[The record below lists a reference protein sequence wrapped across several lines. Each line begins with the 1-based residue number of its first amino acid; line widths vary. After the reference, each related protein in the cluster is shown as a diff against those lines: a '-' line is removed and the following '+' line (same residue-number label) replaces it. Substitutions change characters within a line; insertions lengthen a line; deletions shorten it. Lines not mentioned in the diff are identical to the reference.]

1 VLQAVRGADSTD
13 RRAPAKAALLALL
26 LLAGAGRAQ
35 DAGKDDDVLGWLS
48 GGSLPA
54 QAAPAA
60 NPQANPPADAKP
72 APPPAQA
79 DPTPKAPPPASD
91 GDVLDWLAGGSP
103 APDAAGTAS
112 AGAPQAPRAV
122 SGSGKPSPAAQAFA
136 EQLKAA
142 MTLEV
147 QAQEL
152 ENSTLGAEAHPETL
166 QGFKKQRYDRIQKDK
181 AEFRQRAGQMSLQGL
196 DMPKPAEGVQLSRD
210 AVTLLAAL
218 QRGYE
223 STRTTRPLEQYTE
236 LNNAFIKLGDM
247 TQRDRAVQMRDEIVD
262 REVAFTRLLQ
272 DAATVAGGGGGDELI
287 SSMTDTLNRV
297 APDAHVGSD
306 DLAVLVLKDK
316 GLRDQVMAEVTSILT
331 TRPPPAAQPAPDAEL
346 RPKVAKLQAKL
357 IELGQLKPVIQ
368 EHGKVAGQVKE
379 LDEQLATDL
388 PINRKK
394 DLVAKRTTALARG
407 AELEQQWYSTQPDPE
422 TFAALTGAQDE
433 LIRRRLLDLGPA
445 GVLYGQRADAVHAKL
460 EAGFP
465 DSSSS
470 WHFVQQQQ
478 DLVTTLDGVNPT
490 ENPLLG
496 ITLPDALGAQLMAD
510 AQLKVAQEAKLM
522 AQSAPKPQAHK
533 AGGGGP
539 KAPPPKQPQKKM
551 AHHGYHPHPHA
562 PPPKKKKK

>member
-1 VLQAVRGADSTD
+1 
-13 RRAPAKAALLALL
+13 LL

-48 GGSLPA
+48 GGSPPA
-54 QAAPAA
+54 QAAPPAA
-60 NPQANPPADAKP
+60 DPQKNPPADSKP
-72 APPPAQA
+72 APTPAPAQA
-79 DPTPKAPPPASD
+79 DPTPKAPPPAPD
-91 GDVLDWLAGGSP
+91 GGVLDWLAGGSP
-103 APDAAGTAS
+103 APDAAATAP
-112 AGAPQAPRAV
+112 AGAPQAPHAV

-152 ENSTLGAEAHPETL
+152 ENSTLGAEEHPETL

-196 DMPKPAEGVQLSRD
+196 DMPRAADGVQLSRD

-223 STRTTRPLEQYTE
+223 STRSTRSLEQYTE

-262 REVAFTRLLQ
+262 REVAFSRLMQ
-272 DAATVAGGGGGDELI
+272 DAATVAGGGGDDELLAG
-287 SSMTDTLNRV
+287 MTDTLNRV

-316 GLRDQVMAEVTSILT
+316 ALRDQVMAEVTSILT
-331 TRPPPAAQPAPDAEL
+331 ARPPPAPQPAPDSEL

-368 EHGKVAGQVKE
+368 EHSKVAGQVKE

-394 DLVAKRTTALARG
+394 DMVDKRTTALARG
-407 AELEQQWYSTQPDPE
+407 AALEQQWYSTQPDPE
-422 TFAALTGAQDE
+422 TFAALTGTQDE

-460 EAGFP
+460 DAGFP
-465 DSSSS
+465 DSTSS

-478 DLVTTLDGVNPT
+478 DLVTTLDGVKPN

-496 ITLPDALGAQLMAD
+496 ITMPDPLGAQLMAD
-510 AQLKVAQEAKLM
+510 AQLRVAQEAKLM

-533 AGGGGP
+533 ASGGLQQ
-539 KAPPPKQPQKKM
+539 APAHKQPQKKQM
-551 AHHGYHPHPHA
+551 HHAYHPHPHA